1 VIVKTVAHRAVNWE
15 NVQGLVLYAY
25 SKLAFAAYIPW
36 RFTAE
41 SGCLVGKSSQAW
53 LQDLIPRLT
62 VARKEPAEVALNVA
76 LTWTGLKKLG
86 ATLEELSSFS
96 TEFREGMAPQR
107 TTSDTSFPRRCNVL
121 GDIGANSPEF
131 WEWGGWSRNSAEGID
146 GLLLLYALDETLLA
160 ALIKSEMGQMR
171 GHIEFLQCPSGKG
184 NSTALI
190 LRGQFR
196 KSQDMFREHFGFVDG
211 ISQPIIDG
219 TPKAS
224 RQGPA
229 QTRISVVQPGEFVL
243 GYVNER
249 GYRVGY
255 PIKSSEGTTAKA
267 QDLTHNG
274 TYLVFRQLEQ
284 NVPAFRAELSRT
296 ANATGQSESWVAAR
310 MVGRTIDGEPLIP
323 ASLYAKKKRLVAKFV
338 EWVAERMGR
347 PTHIDDPEKKRNNF
361 LYYFEDRF
369 GLSCPLGAH
378 IRRAN
383 PRDTVIGPDPDTS
396 LRLSKMH
403 RIIRRGRP
411 YGMPLDETPPERQDE
426 RRGMLFICLNA
437 DIAGQF
443 EIIQHSWINNGRFG
457 GLYGETDPI
466 LNYPGEARILTIQR
480 PPTSEGMLRGDDDVR
495 RHGRTPSPDNLEQFV
510 TVRGGAYFFLPGIEA
525 LQFLADQLQK

>member
-1 VIVKTVAHRAVNWE
+1 VKTVAHRAVNWE
-15 NVQGLVLYAY
+15 NVQGLVLSGY

-36 RFTAE
+36 RFTAD

-53 LQDLIPRLT
+53 LQNLIPRLT
-62 VARKEPAEVALNVA
+62 VARKEPGEVALNLA
-76 LTWTGLKKLG
+76 LTCTGLKKLG
-86 ATLEELSSFS
+86 ATLEELSWFS
-96 TEFREGMAPQR
+96 TEFCEGMAPQR
-107 TTSDTSFPRRCNVL
+107 TTSDASFPRRCNVL
-121 GDIGANSPEF
+121 GDIGANSPEY
-131 WEWGGWSRNSAEGID
+131 WEWGGWSHNSAEGID
-146 GLLLLYALDETLLA
+146 GLSLLYAPDETLLA
-160 ALIKSEMGQMR
+160 ALIKSEMDQMG
-171 GHIEFLQCPSGKG
+171 GHIEFLQCPSRKG

-196 KSQDMFREHFGFVDG
+196 KSQDMLREHFGFVDG
-211 ISQPIIDG
+211 ISQPIIAG

-249 GYRVGY
+249 GYRVG
-255 PIKSSEGTTAKA
+255 SSEGTPAKA
-267 QDLTHNG
+267 RDLTHNG

-284 NVPAFRAELSRT
+284 NVPAFRAELRET

-310 MVGRTIDGEPLIP
+310 MVGRTMDGEPLIP
-323 ASLYAKKKRLVAKFV
+323 ASLYEKKTSLGAKAR
-338 EWVAERMGR
+338 EWVAKWVGR
-347 PTHIDDPEKKRNNF
+347 PKRIDDPEKMRNDF

-369 GLSCPLGAH
+369 GLRCPLGAH

-383 PRDTVIGPDPDTS
+383 PRDTVIGPDPDMS

-411 YGMPLDETPPERQDE
+411 YGTPLDETPPERQDE

-443 EIIQHSWINNGRFG
+443 EIIQHSWLNNGRFG
-457 GLYGETDPI
+457 GLYSETDPI
-466 LNYPGEARILTIQR
+466 LNYPGEARTLTIQR
-480 PPTSEGMLRGDDDVR
+480 RPTSEGMLRGDGN
-495 RHGRTPSPDNLEQFV
+495 GRQQRGRMRSADNADNLEQFV